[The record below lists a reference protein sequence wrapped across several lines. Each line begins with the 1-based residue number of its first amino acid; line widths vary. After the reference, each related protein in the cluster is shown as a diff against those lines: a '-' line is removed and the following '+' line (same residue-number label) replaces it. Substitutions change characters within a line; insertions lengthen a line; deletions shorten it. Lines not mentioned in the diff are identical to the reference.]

1 MRAVQRE
8 QTPSLRMTQ
17 QPVAVTDDLE
27 HLFGS
32 AQIAAPSKMDTMN
45 PTDVNVIRAL
55 VSNTDLVDRFS
66 HQIALYGKQR
76 DHLKPEDTLRRFSL
90 NGDNKLDFRE
100 FHPALK
106 RLFGHGISHTQSK
119 ELFGVFCPTS
129 GKKLDIDQFCQIMGH
144 WCQVA
149 ERIKDQQ
156 YLSRPS
162 SAEPVA
168 QSGDGLSSTLDN
180 NANIR
185 RGLEL
190 ATKHYDKLN
199 AVFLN
204 MDVGCTG
211 YLSKEEF
218 ELAMTHLGVY
228 LNTQE
233 YERLY
238 AQLPSSIRHESSDG
252 IYYAGFLAML
262 GVKMTTLFQNQ
273 KLWEMMLQHGD
284 VLRKYLTHCQK
295 QGKSS
300 MSPDHFRDLLG
311 HCGIT
316 LSNGDFTGLRMRM
329 QEFQD
334 VDGHINLA
342 DFLAALNDKAAFLAN
357 STGLV
362 GCTGPPSPPRRGK
375 KMVDTHDST
384 VYAAGKSTEQRN
396 AEAQTCRGKST
407 DEMKKKHPTL
417 SDVYNTSTSPA
428 SSLVQTYP
436 TSLEDRIFMKMKT
449 CQDMGYTHC
458 ATLKSIFPGDR
469 FGKVTRGQFRQSLAQ
484 LNLVSR
490 HAEVEALFWQLD
502 PAGRGYIGA
511 HDLHIHLQ
519 KYQPTNEAGASQP
532 TASPPSPKVQY
543 RSSLRVDEKKF
554 FDALQDK
561 LPNVLAAC
569 RSVDPAKTGCISRGD
584 FIWAL
589 RQGGL
594 ILSHADATSVIATLS
609 SRKDGVVLYHTIA
622 DSVAA
627 VLQLPGANNQSTAK
641 KTNRHHLSNTAVLLD
656 QQAVA
661 SIEPAT
667 TLSGAISFDAFIS
680 KEYVHPRLE
689 Q

>member
-1 MRAVQRE
+1 MGTNPWRFPGLRIPVD
-8 QTPSLRMTQ
+8 SLRLHST
-17 QPVAVTDDLE
+17 L
-27 HLFGS
+27 
-32 AQIAAPSKMDTMN
+32 
-45 PTDVNVIRAL
+45 DVNVIRAL

-76 DHLKPEDTLRRFSL
+76 DHRKPEDTLRRFSL

-162 SAEPVA
+162 SAEP
-168 QSGDGLSSTLDN
+168 
-180 NANIR
+180 
-185 RGLEL
+185 
-190 ATKHYDKLN
+190 
-199 AVFLN
+199 

-273 KLWEMMLQHGD
+273 KVIRLWEMMLQHGD

-362 GCTGPPSPPRRGK
+362 GCTGPPSPSRRGK

-384 VYAAGKSTEQRN
+384 VYAAGKSTEQRYEGLDPLLILRTVYGPPYTRLCFRN

-417 SDVYNTSTSPA
+417 SDVYNTSTSSA
-428 SSLVQTYP
+428 ASLVQTYP

-490 HAEVEALFWQLD
+490 
-502 PAGRGYIGA
+502 
-511 HDLHIHLQ
+511 
-519 KYQPTNEAGASQP
+519 
-532 TASPPSPKVQY
+532 
-543 RSSLRVDEKKF
+543 
-554 FDALQDK
+554 
-561 LPNVLAAC
+561 
-569 RSVDPAKTGCISRGD
+569 
-584 FIWAL
+584 
-589 RQGGL
+589 
-594 ILSHADATSVIATLS
+594 
-609 SRKDGVVLYHTIA
+609 
-622 DSVAA
+622 
-627 VLQLPGANNQSTAK
+627 
-641 KTNRHHLSNTAVLLD
+641 
-656 QQAVA
+656 
-661 SIEPAT
+661 
-667 TLSGAISFDAFIS
+667 
-680 KEYVHPRLE
+680 
-689 Q
+689 

>member
-1 MRAVQRE
+1 VD
-8 QTPSLRMTQ
+8 SLRLHST
-17 QPVAVTDDLE
+17 L
-27 HLFGS
+27 
-32 AQIAAPSKMDTMN
+32 
-45 PTDVNVIRAL
+45 DVNVIRAL

-76 DHLKPEDTLRRFSL
+76 DHRKPEDTLRRFSL

-168 QSGDGLSSTLDN
+168 KGDGLSSTLDN

-273 KLWEMMLQHGD
+273 KVIR
-284 VLRKYLTHCQK
+284 VLI
-295 QGKSS
+295 S
-300 MSPDHFRDLLG
+300 
-311 HCGIT
+311 
-316 LSNGDFTGLRMRM
+316 
-329 QEFQD
+329 D

-384 VYAAGKSTEQRN
+384 VYAAGKSTEQRYEGLDPLLILRTVYGPPYTRLCFRN

-417 SDVYNTSTSPA
+417 SDVYNTSTSFA

-458 ATLKSIFPGDR
+458 ATVKSIFPGDR

-490 HAEVEALFWQLD
+490 
-502 PAGRGYIGA
+502 
-511 HDLHIHLQ
+511 
-519 KYQPTNEAGASQP
+519 
-532 TASPPSPKVQY
+532 
-543 RSSLRVDEKKF
+543 
-554 FDALQDK
+554 
-561 LPNVLAAC
+561 
-569 RSVDPAKTGCISRGD
+569 
-584 FIWAL
+584 
-589 RQGGL
+589 
-594 ILSHADATSVIATLS
+594 
-609 SRKDGVVLYHTIA
+609 
-622 DSVAA
+622 
-627 VLQLPGANNQSTAK
+627 
-641 KTNRHHLSNTAVLLD
+641 
-656 QQAVA
+656 
-661 SIEPAT
+661 
-667 TLSGAISFDAFIS
+667 
-680 KEYVHPRLE
+680 
-689 Q
+689 